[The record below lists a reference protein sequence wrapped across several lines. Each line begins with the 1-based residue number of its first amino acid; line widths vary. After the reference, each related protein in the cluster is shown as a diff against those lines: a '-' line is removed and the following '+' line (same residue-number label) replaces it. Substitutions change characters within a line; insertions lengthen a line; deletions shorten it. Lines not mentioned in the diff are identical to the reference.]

1 MGLDNT
7 FQTLANMIAKDVGNN
22 PKLLVSCYGGAEY
35 FKMTDKL
42 EREFLNGI
50 AQVAAT
56 QGRTHIQI

>member
-1 MGLDNT
+1 MESDETL
-7 FQTLANMIAKDVGNN
+7 QTLANMIADDVGNN
-22 PKLLVSCYGGAEY
+22 PKLLVSCYGGAQY

-56 QGRTHIQI
+56 KGEMLN

>member
-1 MGLDNT
+1 MESDDT
-7 FQTLANMIAKDVGNN
+7 YQTLAQMITKDVGSE

-56 QGRTHIQI
+56 QGKKQI